1 MKTIIIDDEKHC
13 REVLTILLQKHCPHV
28 ELIGDFS
35 SGTEALAQIE
45 QLKPELVL
53 LDIEMPGM
61 SGFEFLSACHSRSFS
76 VVFTTAYNEYAIQAI
91 RHSALDYLL
100 KPVDKDELKK
110 AVDRAGTEQSMRPEK
125 RIAQLL
131 QSMQQGNEHK
141 RFAVPTMEG
150 LILINPEEIMYIKS
164 DGPYSHFYFA
174 DGRHLL
180 ISKTLREAEE
190 TLPSQFFFR
199 IHNSYMVNM
208 QYVQKYL
215 RGEGGEVVMRNGLQL
230 PVSRNRK
237 QEFLNL
243 LEKI

>member
-13 REVLTILLQKHCPHV
+13 REVLSMLLQKHCPHI
-28 ELIGDFS
+28 ELIGSFS
-35 SGTEALAQIE
+35 SGTEALEQIE
-45 QLKPELVL
+45 QLQPELVL

-61 SGFEFLSACHSRSFS
+61 SGFEFLSACSRRSFS

-110 AVDRAGTEQSMRPEK
+110 AVERAGNEQAMRPEK

-131 QSMQQGNEHK
+131 QSMQQGSEHK

-190 TLPSQFFFR
+190 TLPTHLFFR

-243 LEKI
+243 LERI

>member
-13 REVLTILLQKHCPHV
+13 REVLSMLLQKHCPHI
-28 ELIGDFS
+28 ELIGSFS
-35 SGTEALAQIE
+35 SGTEALEQIE
-45 QLKPELVL
+45 QLQPELVL

-61 SGFEFLSACHSRSFS
+61 SGFGFLSACNRRSFS

-110 AVDRAGTEQSMRPEK
+110 AVERAGNEQAMRPEK

-131 QSMQQGNEHK
+131 QSMQQGSEHK

-190 TLPSQFFFR
+190 TLPTHLFFR

-243 LEKI
+243 LERI

>member
-13 REVLTILLQKHCPHV
+13 REVLSMLLQKHCPHI
-28 ELIGDFS
+28 ELIGSFS
-35 SGTEALAQIE
+35 SGSEALEQIE

-61 SGFEFLSACHSRSFS
+61 SGFEFLSACNRRSFS

-110 AVDRAGTEQSMRPEK
+110 AVERAGNEQAMRPEK

-131 QSMQQGNEHK
+131 QSMQQGSEHK

-190 TLPSQFFFR
+190 TLPAHLFFR

-243 LEKI
+243 LERI

>member
-1 MKTIIIDDEKHC
+1 
-13 REVLTILLQKHCPHV
+13 
-28 ELIGDFS
+28 
-35 SGTEALAQIE
+35 
-45 QLKPELVL
+45 
-53 LDIEMPGM
+53 
-61 SGFEFLSACHSRSFS
+61 
-76 VVFTTAYNEYAIQAI
+76 
-91 RHSALDYLL
+91 
-100 KPVDKDELKK
+100 
-110 AVDRAGTEQSMRPEK
+110 
-125 RIAQLL
+125 
-131 QSMQQGNEHK
+131 
-141 RFAVPTMEG
+141 
-150 LILINPEEIMYIKS
+150 MYIKS

-190 TLPSQFFFR
+190 TLPTHLFFR

-243 LEKI
+243 LERI